1 MLSQQEILNIAIYVC
16 NQQIQQVAESL
27 AKVCKNL
34 ETRNPSKIPVVVT
47 GLGKDFIARAA
58 AEKNSVRR
66 IIDLASL
73 IRDDAAYAT
82 PAFGVALMTA
92 SKLEGDLIDWTPQ

>member
-1 MLSQQEILNIAIYVC
+1 MQE
-16 NQQIQQVAESL
+16 SGG
-27 AKVCKNL
+27 
-34 ETRNPSKIPVVVT
+34 IPVVIT

-58 AEKNSVRR
+58 AEKNGIEM

-73 IRDDAAYAT
+73 IHDDAAYAT

-92 SKLEGDLIDWTPQ
+92 SKLEGDLIHWTPQ